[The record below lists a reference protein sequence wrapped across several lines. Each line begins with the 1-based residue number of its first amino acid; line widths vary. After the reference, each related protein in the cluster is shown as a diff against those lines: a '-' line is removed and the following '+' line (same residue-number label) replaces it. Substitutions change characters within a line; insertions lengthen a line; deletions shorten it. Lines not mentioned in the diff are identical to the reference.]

1 MLTPF
6 WGSIVIPL
14 LTGDFAKL
22 RTKHIQSDD
31 GVKTPDA
38 GMDRFSTTA
47 EPKGVCW
54 VGSFFKDVWLQR
66 YVKETV
72 KTKMDQQANHDVVY
86 RET

>member
-1 MLTPF
+1 MFQPSFALSTY
-6 WGSIVIPL
+6 SRT
-14 LTGDFAKL
+14 TG
-22 RTKHIQSDD
+22 
-31 GVKTPDA
+31 VETPDA

-54 VGSFFKDVWLQR
+54 VRSFFKDVWLQR